1 MQVVCSQGDRIQ
13 ILREITYIKS
23 HEMLNVVLK
32 SKTFHYDDVRGRRYL
47 FFIGFFSRSHHF
59 FIIIIKKL
67 GKNPKKNFLTNEYCH
82 YVFWYMTHS

>member
-32 SKTFHYDDVRGRRYL
+32 SKTFFATRTTMSGAVVIYFL
-47 FFIGFFSRSHHF
+47 SAFFREVIIFSS
-59 FIIIIKKL
+59 
-67 GKNPKKNFLTNEYCH
+67 
-82 YVFWYMTHS
+82 S

>member
-32 SKTFHYDDVRGRRYL
+32 SKTFFATTTMSGAVVIYFL
-47 FFIGFFSRSHHF
+47 SAFFFAKSSFFHHH
-59 FIIIIKKL
+59 
-67 GKNPKKNFLTNEYCH
+67 N
-82 YVFWYMTHS
+82 